1 MPEPIQ
7 STTYIL
13 SPTFIDINELL
24 LLVLP
29 FKLFPLGFL
38 LCYLCSFHLFLHLS
52 SLVVFFNCLLHWKIH
67 DFFYQN
73 KVRKLPRS
81 PKNSST
87 LTALVS
93 KVR

>member
-1 MPEPIQ
+1 MPEHIQ
-7 STTYIL
+7 SMTYVL

-29 FKLFPLGFL
+29 FKLFPLCFL
-38 LCYLCSFHLFLHLS
+38 LCNLCSFHLLLHLS
-52 SLVVFFNCLLHWKIH
+52 PLN
-67 DFFYQN
+67 N
-73 KVRKLPRS
+73 VRKLLRS